1 MNKQDELLSRR
12 EFFQKAV
19 EKTLPIIGFLALG
32 NFLQA
37 CGDNLQLSGSLAN
50 NGGGTGGT
58 GNSGGSGNAK
68 IPSDAS
74 GSIGGVEYVDLGLS
88 VLWARCNIGAS
99 SPDEPCD
106 EYSPFVP
113 DDWNSRENYIRSL
126 CLYYNTTMEI
136 NKKINVPGSKFDR
149 VTEMLGK
156 NWCSPTQEQV
166 RELFDNCTIE
176 FFNKDTGET
185 ADAEYGTR
193 EWNLK
198 TVGYGY
204 LLTSKINGNTL
215 LFWNKYSG
223 TGDYAT
229 STIKSGGG
237 LHSAYITYK
246 PYVPYPRTDD
256 ELWNYDKYEVNFRPV
271 VNSESN
277 GSQGGG
283 PGGNQGGGCTDCGS
297 NCTGECKTGCSYNCA
312 ATCTNNCGGQCNTT
326 CGGSCKYV
334 NAGSSCSG
342 CARTCD
348 GRCYHTCDRACSNNC
363 ESTCVHQSR

>member
-1 MNKQDELLSRR
+1 MLLLFASCRSNLT
-12 EFFQKAV
+12 KGIGV
-19 EKTLPIIGFLALG
+19 E
-32 NFLQA
+32 
-37 CGDNLQLSGSLAN
+37 N
-50 NGGGTGGT
+50 NH
-58 GNSGGSGNAK
+58 
-68 IPSDAS
+68 
-74 GSIGGVEYVDLGLS
+74 EYVDLGLS
-88 VLWARCNIGAS
+88 VKWATCNVGATRA
-99 SPDEPCD
+99 E
-106 EYSPFVP
+106 EYGDYFAWGETQAKSTYNWSTYKWSN
-113 DDWNSRENYIRSL
+113 DYITRSK
-126 CLYYNTTMEI
+126 YNTKM
-136 NKKINVPGSKFDR
+136 G
-149 VTEMLGK
+149 
-156 NWCSPTQEQV
+156 
-166 RELFDNCTIE
+166 
-176 FFNKDTGET
+176 
-185 ADAEYGTR
+185 YGTID
-193 EWNLK
+193 NK
-198 TVGYGY
+198 TQLDFSDDAARVNWGGNWRMPTDVEITELYEQCTWTEIALNGVKGYKV
-204 LLTSKINGNTL
+204 TSKINGNTL